1 MVGGGGG
8 GLASAASRAR
18 TVAWTASIHAVAR
31 ASLPCRAYSLICCVC
46 SRRRT
51 RSTAIA
57 CDFGLLRLFT
67 PLLAMP
73 HLPCVATRYPPGDLP
88 FLNNVTIQ
96 PVLGDHFMA
105 RLKDQGLFRSCPA
118 FAGRG
123 DMVRGGALTAPTFD
137 SLLGDTDVFSSPLTS
152 IRKVAKQNP
161 SRLVV

>member
-1 MVGGGGG
+1 MGGGRVR
-8 GLASAASRAR
+8 LPRRAR
-18 TVAWTASIHAVAR
+18 ALSPGLRLFTPSPALR
-31 ASLPCRAYSLICCVC
+31 CRAYSLICCVC

-118 FAGRG
+118 FAERG
-123 DMVRGGALTAPTFD
+123 DMVRDGALTAPTFD
-137 SLLGDTDVFSSPLTS
+137 SLLGDTDVLCVSQERRQLWEC
-152 IRKVAKQNP
+152 
-161 SRLVV
+161 